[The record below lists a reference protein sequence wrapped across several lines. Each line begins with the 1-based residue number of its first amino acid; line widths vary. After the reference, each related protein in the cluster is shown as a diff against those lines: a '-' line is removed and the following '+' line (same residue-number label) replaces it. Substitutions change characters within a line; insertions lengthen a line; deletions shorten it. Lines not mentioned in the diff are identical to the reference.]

1 MGVAALIVLD
11 THAWI
16 WWLAN
21 PDQISRA
28 AQEEIDRAME
38 REEIL
43 ISSISCWEI
52 ALLVRKGRLEL
63 AMPVEDWIARSEALP
78 FVQFVPLDNRIA
90 LRSNHLP
97 GEIHDDPADRI
108 IIATALTVG
117 VPLVSKDGRIRDYP
131 HVETIW

>member
-1 MGVAALIVLD
+1 MIVLD
-11 THAWI
+11 THTWI
-16 WWLAN
+16 WWVAS
-21 PDQISRA
+21 PDEISRA
-28 AQEEIDRAME
+28 AREEIDRAME
-38 REEIL
+38 GEEIL

-63 AMPVEDWIARSEALP
+63 TMPVEDWIARSEALP

-90 LRSNHLP
+90 LRANHLL

-108 IIATALTVG
+108 IIATALTLG
-117 VPLVSKDGRIRDYP
+117 APLVSKDTRIRGYP

>member
-1 MGVAALIVLD
+1 MIVLD

-21 PDQISRA
+21 PDEISRA
-28 AQEEIDRAME
+28 AREAIDRAME
-38 REEIL
+38 TEEVL
-43 ISSISCWEI
+43 ISSISSWEI

-63 AMPVEDWIARSEALP
+63 TMPVEDWVARSEALP
-78 FVQFVPLDNRIA
+78 FIQFVPLDNRIA

-108 IIATALTVG
+108 IIATALTLG
-117 VPLVSKDGRIRDYP
+117 TPLVSKDTRIRDYP
-131 HVETIW
+131 HVATIW

>member
-1 MGVAALIVLD
+1 MIVLD
-11 THAWI
+11 THAWL

-21 PDQISRA
+21 PDEISRA
-28 AQEEIDRAME
+28 AREEIDRAME
-38 REEIL
+38 KEEIL

-63 AMPVEDWIARSEALP
+63 TMPVEDWVARSEALS

-117 VPLVSKDGRIRDYP
+117 APLVSKDSRIRDYS

>member
-1 MGVAALIVLD
+1 LIVLD

-16 WWLAN
+16 WWVAN
-21 PDQISRA
+21 PDEISRA
-28 AQEEIDRAME
+28 AREEIDRAME
-38 REEIL
+38 GEEIL

-63 AMPVEDWIARSEALP
+63 TMPVEDWIARSEALP
-78 FVQFVPLDNRIA
+78 FVQFVPLDNRIG
-90 LRSNHLP
+90 LRANQLP

-108 IIATALTVG
+108 IIATALTLG
-117 VPLVSKDGRIRDYP
+117 APLVSKDTRIRDYP

>member
-1 MGVAALIVLD
+1 MIVLD

-21 PDQISRA
+21 PDEISRA
-28 AQEEIDRAME
+28 AQEAIDQAME
-38 REEIL
+38 REEVL
-43 ISSISCWEI
+43 ISSMSCWEI

-63 AMPVEDWIARSEALP
+63 TMPVEDWIARSEALP

-108 IIATALTVG
+108 IVATALTLG
-117 VPLVSKDGRIRDYP
+117 APLVSKDTRIRDYP
-131 HVETIW
+131 HLETIW

>member
-1 MGVAALIVLD
+1 MIVLD

-16 WWLAN
+16 WWISN
-21 PDQISRA
+21 PEEISKRA
-28 AQEEIDRAME
+28 REEIDQAIE

-63 AMPVEDWIARSEALP
+63 TMPVEDWIARSEALP
-78 FVQFVPLDNRIA
+78 FVQFIPLDNRIA

-97 GEIHDDPADRI
+97 GEIHEDPADRI
-108 IIATALTVG
+108 ILATALTLG
-117 VPLVSKDGRIRDYP
+117 APLVSKDTRIRDYP

>member
-1 MGVAALIVLD
+1 MIVLD

-16 WWLAN
+16 WWVAS
-21 PDQISRA
+21 PDEISRA
-28 AQEEIDRAME
+28 AGEEIDRAME

-63 AMPVEDWIARSEALP
+63 TIPVEDWIARSEALP
-78 FVQFVPLDNRIA
+78 FVRFVPLDNRIA
-90 LRSNHLP
+90 LRANYLP

-108 IIATALTVG
+108 IIATALTLG
-117 VPLVSKDGRIRDYP
+117 APLVSKDTRIRDYP
-131 HVETIW
+131 HIETIW